1 MAMVRKAWTTKPVVQ
16 LKCCKSRGS
25 ERGRGFF
32 VACHG
37 RISSSIQGRIVSQI
51 NERPN
56 RKRKTKKSDTLSHD
70 SIVFLENVSKKRRGV
85 SVSSVLDEM
94 IQNALREQERQSL
107 GQAVEAYY
115 SGLSNQEAQELEA

>member
-1 MAMVRKAWTTKPVVQ
+1 M
-16 LKCCKSRGS
+16 
-25 ERGRGFF
+25 
-32 VACHG
+32 
-37 RISSSIQGRIVSQI
+37 SQI
-51 NERPN
+51 NERAN
-56 RKRKTKKSDTLSHD
+56 RKRKTKKSYTLSHE

-115 SGLSNQEAQELEA
+115 SGLSNQEAQELEEWGDFAMSQFPAEDRTK